1 MDDDEFSATTKT
13 KKQKREPSSPASA
26 PVIAGCMIPEELIL
40 CEILPRLPYKLLC
53 RFKCVCKKWNN
64 LKFLPNYQ
72 LVSVGKDETLVYT
85 ITTPG
90 ITVCK
95 SYPNSFLP
103 NDDYRARLIS
113 STNGLLCLE
122 LENNTIN
129 HSFLYVHNPLT
140 SEGRVIPDSGGCV
153 NSVALA
159 FESKTSST
167 DYKII
172 HPVKLR
178 HDCESTRASRRHIL
192 TFGFVIFSSTTSK
205 WVSTNAKVTIRDF
218 IKLGKSIYVKGVVY
232 WECSNQLMS
241 FNIEEDVCT
250 IITLPENIP
259 GLNFNEMGVCK
270 DQLTYT
276 KICGFHVQVWLL
288 NNNGNW
294 EQIYKVNNLQMI
306 VDNESFFLPLGLLL
320 MRKGKKVERMFYMNK
335 LLPLPFYGGEKLYMR
350 VRSVFHYEDTV
361 ILYNIKTGDF
371 SRVIEN
377 RCADRILPYNT

>member
-1 MDDDEFSATTKT
+1 MDDDELAATMKT
-13 KKQKREPSSPASA
+13 KKQKGEPSSPAST

-40 CEILPRLPYKLLC
+40 CEILLRLPYKLLC

-64 LKFLPNYQ
+64 FKFLPNYQ
-72 LVSVGKDETLVYT
+72 LVSVGKDDTLVYT
-85 ITTPG
+85 ITTSG

-95 SYPNSFLP
+95 SYPNSFFP
-103 NDDYRARLIS
+103 NDDYRARLIN

-129 HSFLYVHNPLT
+129 HRFLYVHNPLT
-140 SEGRVIPDSGGCV
+140 SEGRVIPDSSDRV

-178 HDCESTRASRRHIL
+178 YDRESSARRRHIL
-192 TFGFVIFSSTTSK
+192 TFGFEIFSSITSK

-241 FNIEEDVCT
+241 FNIKEDVCT
-250 IITLPENIP
+250 IITLPEKVA
-259 GLNFNEMGVCK
+259 GLNFIEMGVCK

-276 KICGFHVQVWLL
+276 KICGFYLQVWLL

-294 EQIYKVNNLQMI
+294 EQIYKVNIRQMV
-306 VDNESFFLPLGLLL
+306 VDNEHFFLPLGLLL
-320 MRKGKKVERMFYMNK
+320 MRKNKEVECLLYEKK
-335 LLPLPFYGGEKLYMR
+335 LLPLPFYGGDQMLYMR
-350 VRSVFHYEDTV
+350 VRVSHSEQTV
-361 ILYNIKTGDF
+361 ISYNFKTRDV
-371 SRVIEN
+371 SRDIED
-377 RCADRILPYNT
+377 RCAGRILPYNT